1 MPVPLLFGE
10 KLLQFTENNLRI
22 SSKSKIE
29 SLGAKCGSSVSKKTD
44 YVLVGEKPG
53 SKLTKANALG
63 IKTITEDEFLTMIGE

>member
-1 MPVPLLFGE
+1 MN
-10 KLLQFTENNLRI
+10 FTREGI
-22 SSKSKIE
+22 KSKIE
-29 SLGAKCGSSVSKKTD
+29 SLGAKCGSSVSQKTD